1 MGADF
6 MFAVAPTC
14 NLTQERKTKVKDLL
28 RSLPDDYFV
37 KHEDMHC
44 TFGDDELSGAEL
56 RTMVYELVLRVN
68 DICTRETS
76 SIFLPG
82 MDWEGVITGG
92 MSWGDSPT
100 ECYDELAAIG
110 NLPELFDLLVQF
122 SREDLAESAN
132 A

>member
-37 KHEDMHC
+37 EHEDTHC

-56 RTMVYELVLRVN
+56 RTMFYEIVLRVN

-76 SIFLPG
+76 SISLPG

-100 ECYDELAAIG
+100 ECYDDIAAID
-110 NLPELFDLLVQF
+110 NFYELFELLVQF
-122 SREDLAESAN
+122 SREDFAERAN

>member
-14 NLTQERKTKVKDLL
+14 NLTQERKTKVKELL
-28 RSLPDDYFV
+28 RSLPDEYFV
-37 KHEDMHC
+37 DHEDTHC
-44 TFGDDELSGAEL
+44 TFGDDELSGAKL
-56 RTMVYELVLRVN
+56 RTMVYELALRVN

-100 ECYDELAAIG
+100 ECYDDIAAIG

-122 SREDLAESAN
+122 SREDLAGSSN